1 VNEKFV
7 ADVHLGK
14 LARYLRLV
22 GFDTIYNNSYT
33 NKDLER
39 IAIVENRI
47 LLSRNIAFAKNLR
60 VKSFITKSENAF
72 TQLKQAAEHF
82 NLKNRVHPFSRCL
95 LCNGRL
101 EEVSKEKILDRLE
114 QNTINYYEEFW
125 RCQDCDHIYWKG
137 SHYNRMFNLI
147 EELISKAH

>member
-125 RCQDCDHIYWKG
+125 QCQDCDHIYWKG